1 MRLQL
6 RSNAVNIGLTGTCGV
21 LAFCFS
27 KAESSQVGLSET
39 EPPGHHPCDRSCRAP
54 PPRPAYRSEE
64 RQQRLPCACS
74 PRFSPPTGLLGI
86 LGGTL
91 LSFLSSTWDDA
102 PSTPQIHTQTLEHTC
117 FLCPQMTSCLDLNVT
132 RGGKLPGPPASQG
145 RAACSVFL
153 AVITPLLTSLCMTSW
168 RISFISLRVGPS
180 VSCPLPSQ
188 HLALTQPGGGV
199 LCSSVEDRLCRQR
212 ACTGSLPNLISVF
225 VTVPDCRVVPSSAYM
240 AAGGHAGLAGAA
252 LICTHADHR
261 VMHDLTLTSA
271 PLHIPTPH
279 QFNTSYV

>member
-168 RISFISLRVGPS
+168 RISFISCKWGRVCPVHCPPS
-180 VSCPLPSQ
+180 TWPSPSLEEVFCARLWKIGCADRGLAQALCQTSSLSLSQSQTAALCPVLLTWLLEVT
-188 HLALTQPGGGV
+188 LAWLVQ
-199 LCSSVEDRLCRQR
+199 
-212 ACTGSLPNLISVF
+212 
-225 VTVPDCRVVPSSAYM
+225 PSSA
-240 AAGGHAGLAGAA
+240 
-252 LICTHADHR
+252 
-261 VMHDLTLTSA
+261 
-271 PLHIPTPH
+271 PTRIIG
-279 QFNTSYV
+279 SCMISL